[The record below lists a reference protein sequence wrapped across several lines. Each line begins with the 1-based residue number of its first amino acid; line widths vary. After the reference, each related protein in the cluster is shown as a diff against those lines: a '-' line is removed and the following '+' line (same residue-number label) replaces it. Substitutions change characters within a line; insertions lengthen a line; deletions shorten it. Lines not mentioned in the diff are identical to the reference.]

1 MKVFIGGYPNWL
13 GPYQLAELT
22 IKLGVSKDKAHQW
35 GEWLS
40 ETWVGDVLQWMH
52 TKKKRTVIVKLDR
65 YDTWAMD
72 HTLSLIILPM
82 LKQLKATQHGSPNVD
97 DADVPKAL
105 QSNSCLP
112 KENSWDIDD
121 NHFKRW
127 DWVMDEMIWAFGE
140 MVDENSTDKFYDH
153 TAVDKKAGLEEQ
165 INKIKIDYAG
175 IEVHEARMKK
185 AFMLFGKYYRGLW
198 D

>member
-22 IKLGVSKDKAHQW
+22 TKVGVDKDRAYKW

-52 TKKKRTVIVKLDR
+52 TKKKRTIIVKIDR
-65 YDTWAMD
+65 YDTWGMD

-82 LKQLKATQHGSPNVD
+82 LKQLHATKHGSPHVD
-97 DADVPKAL
+97 DEDVPEHLKSTSA
-105 QSNSCLP
+105 SP
-112 KENSWDIDD
+112 KENEWDTDD

-127 DWVMDEMIWAFGE
+127 DWVMDEMIWAFE
-140 MVDENSTDKFYDH
+140 QMVDEDSTEKFYDH

-165 INKIKIDYAG
+165 INKIKVDYAG
-175 IEVHEARMKK
+175 I
-185 AFMLFGKYYRGLW
+185 
-198 D
+198 

>member
-1 MKVFIGGYPNWL
+1 MKVYIGGYPNWL

-22 IKLGVSKDKAHQW
+22 TKLGVSKQKAEKW

-40 ETWVGDVLQWMH
+40 NTKFGDLLQWLH
-52 TKKKRTVIVKLDR
+52 EKKKRTVYVKIDR

-72 HTLSLIILPM
+72 HTLSLLILPM

-97 DADVPKAL
+97 DEDVPKAL
-105 QSNSCLP
+105 QSMSCLP
-112 KENSWDIDD
+112 KQNSWDIDD

-127 DWVMDEMIWAFGE
+127 DWVMDEMIWAFTQ
-140 MVDENSTDKFYDH
+140 MVDDKSTDKFYDH
-153 TAVDKKAGLEEQ
+153 SEVDKKAGLEEQ
-165 INKIKIDYAG
+165 MGKIKIDYAG
-175 IEVHEARMKK
+175 IEAHEARMKK

>member
-1 MKVFIGGYPNWL
+1 MKVYIGKYPNWL

-22 IKLGVSKDKAHQW
+22 TKLGVSKAKAEQW

-52 TKKKRTVIVKLDR
+52 TKKKRTVIVKIDK
-65 YDTWAMD
+65 YDTWSMD

-82 LKQLKATQHGSPNVD
+82 LKQLNATKHGSPSVD
-97 DADVPKAL
+97 DEDVPEHLKSTSA
-105 QSNSCLP
+105 P
-112 KENSWDIDD
+112 PRENTWDIDD

-127 DWVMDEMIWAFGE
+127 DWVMDEMIWAFE
-140 MVDENSTDKFYDH
+140 QMVDEESTEKFYDH
-153 TAVDKKAGLEEQ
+153 SDVNKKDSLEEQ

-175 IEVHEARMKK
+175 IQVHEDRMKNG
-185 AFMLFGKYYRGLW
+185 FRLFGKYYRGLW

>member
-1 MKVFIGGYPNWL
+1 MKVYIGGYPNWL

-22 IKLGVSKDKAHQW
+22 TKLGVSKERAEKW

-40 ETWVGDVLQWMH
+40 NTKVGDLLQWLH
-52 TKKKRTVIVKLDR
+52 EKKKRTVYVKIDK
-65 YDTWAMD
+65 YDTWSMD

-82 LKQLKATQHGSPNVD
+82 LKQLKATQHGSPLVD
-97 DADVPKAL
+97 DDDVPKAL
-105 QSNSCLP
+105 QSMSCLP
-112 KENSWDIDD
+112 KQNSWDIDD

-127 DWVMDEMIWAFGE
+127 DWVMDEMIWAFTQ
-140 MVDENSTDKFYDH
+140 MADDNSTDKFYDH
-153 TAVDKKAGLEEQ
+153 SEVDSKASLEEQ
-165 INKIKIDYAG
+165 IGKIKIDYAG
-175 IEVHEARMKK
+175 IEAHEARMKK

>member
-1 MKVFIGGYPNWL
+1 MKVYIGGYPNWL

-22 IKLGVSKDKAHQW
+22 TKLGVSKERAEKW

-40 ETWVGDVLQWMH
+40 NTKVGDVLQWWH
-52 TKKKRTVIVKLDR
+52 EKKKRTVYVKLDR
-65 YDTWAMD
+65 YDTWSMD

-82 LKQLKATQHGSPNVD
+82 LKQLKATQHGGPNVD
-97 DADVPKAL
+97 DEDVPEHLRSTSAP
-105 QSNSCLP
+105 P
-112 KENSWDIDD
+112 KENEWDTDE
-121 NHFKRW
+121 HWFKRW
-127 DWVMDEMIWAFGE
+127 EWVMDEMIWAFTQ
-140 MVDENSTDKFYDH
+140 MVDDKSTDKFYDH
-153 TAVDKKAGLEEQ
+153 SEVDGKASLEEQ
-165 INKIKIDYAG
+165 IGKIKIDYAG